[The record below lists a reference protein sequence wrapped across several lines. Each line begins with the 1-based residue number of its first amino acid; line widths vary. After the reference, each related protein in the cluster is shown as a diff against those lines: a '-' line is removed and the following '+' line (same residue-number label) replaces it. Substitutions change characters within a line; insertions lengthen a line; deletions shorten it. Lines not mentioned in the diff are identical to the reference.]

1 MIKLD
6 NIRFSYRKK
15 MVLDQLSLQVSL
27 GDFVAIAGSNGC
39 GKSTLLAILSG
50 ALKPNCGTVQYYDQ
64 DALKD
69 HHLFSKYIGY
79 VPQENPLI
87 PELSVKDNLKL
98 WFQGTN
104 KEFCKELSTGFLH
117 LLGVEAYLNK
127 PIYKLSGGMKKR
139 VSIGCALANHPPI
152 LIMDEPSAALD
163 LLCKEDI
170 HNYLSIY
177 LKNGGTVIITTHE
190 ESELDLCNK
199 LFVLK
204 DGKLT
209 QISSSLR
216 GKQLL
221 EFF

>member
-1 MIKLD
+1 MIELE
-6 NIRFSYRKK
+6 NIEFSYRKK
-15 MVLDQLSLQVSL
+15 MVLNQLSMEIVP

-50 ALKPNCGTVQYYDQ
+50 ALKPDYGSIRYYHQ
-64 DALKD
+64 DALND
-69 HHLFSKYIGY
+69 HRLFSKYIGY

-98 WFQGTN
+98 WFQGT
-104 KEFCKELSTGFLH
+104 KMEFNEELNHGFLH
-117 LLGVEAYLNK
+117 LLDIESYLNT
-127 PIYKLSGGMKKR
+127 PIRKLSGGMKKR
-139 VSIGCALANHPPI
+139 VSIGCALSNHPPI
-152 LIMDEPSAALD
+152 LVMDEPSAALD
-163 LLCKEDI
+163 LLCKNDI
-170 HNYLSIY
+170 HNYLSMY
-177 LKNGGTVIITTHE
+177 LKNGGTVIVTTHE

-221 EFF
+221 NFF